1 MSVSKHLPYALALC
15 MISPTGVLAQLR
27 TEYGEQE
34 RIRQNSAAEQDRAIK
49 QICKYGQFI
58 APAFGASSLR
68 DVYIVDNAKKI
79 FRYTDNTRSGV
90 QYTDGTSEIMTSSE
104 LTCKTTNILGTQ
116 IPFVYLGRLGTRTQC
131 ESGKYVCEY
140 SVEALGLYVY
150 KKPRNGSSV
159 SRVFLANK
167 KNQVEV
173 GNSGTYRRCHGY
185 YSSPVEI
192 RSCFGK

>member
-1 MSVSKHLPYALALC
+1 MTLARTLSS
-15 MISPTGVLAQLR
+15 ILVLLYSSYSPVLAQLR
-27 TEYGEQE
+27 TEYGEQQ
-34 RIRQNSAAEQDRAIK
+34 RIRENNAAEQDRAIK

-79 FRYTDNTRSGV
+79 FRYTDDTRSGV
-90 QYTDGTSEIMTSSE
+90 QYTDGTSEIMISSE

-116 IPFVYLGRLGTRTQC
+116 IPVVYLGRLGTRTQC

-150 KKPRNGSSV
+150 KKPRNASSV
-159 SRVFLANK
+159 SRIFLANK
-167 KNQVEV
+167 KSQVEV
-173 GNSGTYRRCHGY
+173 GNSGTYRRCDGY
-185 YSSPVEI
+185 YSSPVEL